1 MLLYPYKIKRS
12 SQIVVPIVSPGPGVY
27 SQISFP
33 DQPYLRNRKIVG
45 MTAVGQVQLD
55 GAAGNIFLTYNH
67 LDTNPVFVTLVNN
80 KNEQFIQNLPL
91 AELYA
96 VKQYQNTSAEGVTP
110 VNMNGI
116 LLFQGTD
123 VIWPKSYLLF
133 PNGINISFGAAG
145 TALTAIFNVYYE

>member
-45 MTAVGQVQLD
+45 MTAVGQLQLD
-55 GAAGNIFLTYNH
+55 STSTNILVNYQN
-67 LDTNPVFVTLVNN
+67 LDAYPIFVTLTNN
-80 KNEQFIQNLPL
+80 KNEQFVQNLPL

-96 VKQYQNTSAEGVTP
+96 VKQYNNTSVEGVTP

-133 PNGINISFGAAG
+133 PNGISSTIGIAYSAV
-145 TALTAIFNVYYE
+145 FNVYYE

>member
-12 SQIVVPIVSPGPGVY
+12 SQIVVPIVSPGGGVY

-45 MTAVGQVQLD
+45 MTAVGQLQMD
-55 GAAGNIFLTYNH
+55 GTATNICATYGA
-67 LDTNPVFVTLVNN
+67 LDTHPVFVTLVNN
-80 KNEQFIQNLPL
+80 NNEQFIQNLPL

-96 VKQYQNTSAEGVTP
+96 VKQYNNAQIEGTTP

-116 LLFQGTD
+116 LLFQATD
-123 VIWPKSYLLF
+123 IIWPKSYLLF
-133 PNGINISFGAAG
+133 PNGITWPAG
-145 TALTAIFNVYYE
+145 TPLTAIFNVYYE